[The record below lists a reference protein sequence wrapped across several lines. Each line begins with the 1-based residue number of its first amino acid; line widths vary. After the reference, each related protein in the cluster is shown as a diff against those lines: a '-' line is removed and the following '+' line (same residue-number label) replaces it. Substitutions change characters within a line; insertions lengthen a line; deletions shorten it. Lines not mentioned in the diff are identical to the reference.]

1 MDAQQL
7 YGKLPEHSLLHALD
21 ADELTPLLREA
32 REHSAR
38 KGKTLLEQGDEG
50 DFLIILL
57 EGQVRITVY
66 TSNGREIVLDYASAG
81 SVLGEI
87 ALLDGGTRTAS
98 VIAMEPVRYLTLSR
112 AVFERVIAENHHIG
126 LRLMRE
132 LAQRLRRANQAIEND
147 WAYAAVPRLARF
159 LLRLLTNEE
168 GGDPVIGLSQT
179 ELAMFAGI
187 SRENIN
193 PQSISGR
200 RRGWLPSNRGRFAC
214 SIGNGWRMSPTR
226 WSDPER
232 QPIRPVCRNKGFRR

>member
-1 MDAQQL
+1 MTVTAQQL
-7 YGKLPEHSLLHALD
+7 YGKLPEQSMLHALTE
-21 ADELTPLLREA
+21 DELSRLLQDA
-32 REHSAR
+32 REHHAK
-38 KGKTLLEQGDEG
+38 KGKALLEQGDEG

-57 EGQVRITVY
+57 EGEARITVY

-112 AVFERVIAENHHIG
+112 GLFERVIADHHEIA

-132 LAQRLRRANQAIEND
+132 LAQRLRRANQTIEND
-147 WAYAAVPRLARF
+147 RAYAAAPRLARF
-159 LLRLLTNEE
+159 LLRLLANAKGSSDLIT
-168 GGDPVIGLSQT
+168 LSQT

-193 PQSISGR
+193 RQLNLWSQAGLVALEQGKIR
-200 RRGWLPSNRGRFAC
+200 VLDVEWLEDVADA
-214 SIGNGWRMSPTR
+214 M
-226 WSDPER
+226 E
-232 QPIRPVCRNKGFRR
+232 

>member
-7 YGKLPEHSLLHALD
+7 HGKLPGHSLLHALD
-21 ADELTPLLREA
+21 AEELSRLLREA
-32 REHSAR
+32 REHNAK

-57 EGQVRITVY
+57 EGQARVTVF
-66 TSNGREIVLDYASAG
+66 TANGREIVLDYAGAG

-98 VIAMEPVRYLTLSR
+98 VIAMEPVRYLALSR
-112 AVFERVIAENHHIG
+112 GVFERVIAENHHIA

-132 LAQRLRRANQAIEND
+132 LAQRLRRANQTIEND
-147 WAYAAVPRLARF
+147 RAYAAPPRLARF
-159 LLRLLTNEE
+159 LLRLLAGND
-168 GGDPVIGLSQT
+168 GSDPVISLSQT

-193 PQSISGR
+193 RQ
-200 RRGWLPSNRGRFAC
+200 LNL
-214 SIGNGWRMSPTR
+214 
-226 WSDPER
+226 WSQAGLVALEQGKVRVLDREWMED
-232 QPIRPVCRNKGFRR
+232 VADAME